1 MELLHQVLILWAY
14 LNKSTKGH
22 LRSNTMQE
30 QLKAAALSYLRAA
43 LSCVGALYLSG
54 ITDPKVLANA
64 FLAGLIG
71 PVLKALAPNEKQLG
85 IGAK

>member
-1 MELLHQVLILWAY
+1 M
-14 LNKSTKGH
+14 K
-22 LRSNTMQE
+22 E

-54 ITDPKVLANA
+54 ISDPKVLANA
-64 FLAGLIG
+64 FIAGLIG
-71 PVLKALAPNEKQLG
+71 PLLKAVDPKQKEYG

>member
-1 MELLHQVLILWAY
+1 M
-14 LNKSTKGH
+14 K
-22 LRSNTMQE
+22 E

-43 LSCVGALYLSG
+43 LACVGALYMSG

-64 FLAGLIG
+64 FIAGLIG
-71 PVLKALAPNEKQLG
+71 PLLKAVDPKQKEYG

>member
-1 MELLHQVLILWAY
+1 MELRHQALTRCAY
-14 LNKSTKGH
+14 LNRSTKGH
-22 LRSNTMQE
+22 LGAIMKE

-71 PVLKALAPNEKQLG
+71 PVLKAIAPNEKQLG

>member
-1 MELLHQVLILWAY
+1 M
-14 LNKSTKGH
+14 K
-22 LRSNTMQE
+22 E

-54 ITDPKVLANA
+54 ITDPKILANA
-64 FLAGLIG
+64 FIAGLIG
-71 PVLKALAPNEKQLG
+71 PLLKVVDPKQKEYG